1 MEAFVS
7 PREAHMP
14 DFPPEP
20 MNGAERAPATGASSA
35 EPAAEAIVPVET
47 AAPEPAAPAPQ
58 PIVPRKPTEVVITE
72 ADPDRPKK
80 GGWWQ
85 RVRTPFGG

>member
-14 DFPPEP
+14 DFSPAPI
-20 MNGAERAPATGASSA
+20 NGAERAAPSDQLSS
-35 EPAAEAIVPVET
+35 EPAAEAILPAET
-47 AAPEPAAPAPQ
+47 PAPMPAPAPQ
-58 PIVPRKPTEVVITE
+58 PIAPRKPTEVVITE